1 MITLFHAPG
10 SCSLAVKAALTI
22 SQLDHK
28 VTMVDLGKGEHL
40 TPEYLKI
47 NPLSNVPVIEA
58 ENEYLS
64 EGGAILQYISELAP
78 DANLLPRSGTI
89 ERAVALKWLLFV
101 YSNIHPH
108 FARSFS
114 PERYGNDQADI
125 KKKAEAALQPLF
137 RLVND
142 QLANTNFLAGS
153 DLSLADL
160 YLLVAIHW
168 EGVLETPLTE
178 KYPHVA
184 AYKQR
189 LLDNP
194 VLAKLYNPEFMH

>member
-22 SQLDHK
+22 SQLEHK
-28 VTMVDLGKGEHL
+28 ITLVDLGKGEHL

-58 ENEYLS
+58 EDQYIS
-64 EGGAILQYISELAP
+64 EGAAILQYISELAP
-78 DANLLPRSGTI
+78 DANLLPRPGTI

-108 FARSFS
+108 FARAFS
-114 PERYGNDQADI
+114 PERYGDDQVDI

-137 RLVND
+137 GLVDD
-142 QLANTNFLAGS
+142 QLTKTDFLAS
-153 DLSLADL
+153 STLSLADL

-168 EGVLETPLTE
+168 EGILDTPLTE

-184 AYKQR
+184 SYKQR
-189 LLDNP
+189 LLEIP
-194 VLAKLYNPEFMH
+194 VLAAVYNPEFMH